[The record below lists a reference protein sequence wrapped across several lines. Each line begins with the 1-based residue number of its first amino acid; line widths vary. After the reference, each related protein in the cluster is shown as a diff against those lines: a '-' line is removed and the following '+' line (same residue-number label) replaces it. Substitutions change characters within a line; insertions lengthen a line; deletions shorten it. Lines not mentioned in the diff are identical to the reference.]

1 MHVSIT
7 EMERETYKKS
17 PIHGIDGRIKILMTL
32 AITIYVVAL
41 PRMETLNFTKLG
53 ILEAYLLLL
62 LLFSK
67 IELSHLAA
75 RFAIALP
82 FGLGISILQP
92 FLKQPFL
99 HDFTIMYRLP
109 MGIEVTNEGLLYG
122 ATIFLKFFVC
132 ISAVILLSSTTSMSE
147 LVASARRLGLPK
159 EMALLFT
166 MMVRYLFVFWNML
179 GRIRTAQKTRC
190 FEIWNRKVPR
200 KWTLEQIGYTISS
213 LFIRSYE
220 QGERTYQSMLCRGYC
235 ADAHVYVDKK
245 KLHIT
250 DFAVLAITFGVII
263 ITNIQV
269 F

>member
-41 PRMETLNFTKLG
+41 PRMDTLNFTKLG

-62 LLFSK
+62 MLFSRM
-67 IELSHLAA
+67 ELSHLAA
-75 RFAIALP
+75 RFLIALP
-82 FGLGISILQP
+82 FGFGISILQP

-122 ATIFLKFFVC
+122 TIIFVKFFVC
-132 ISAVILLSSTTSMSE
+132 ISSVIFLSSTTSMSD

-190 FEIWNRKVPR
+190 FEVWNRNVPR

-220 QGERTYQSMLCRGYC
+220 QGERTYQSMLCRG
-235 ADAHVYVDKK
+235 
-245 KLHIT
+245 
-250 DFAVLAITFGVII
+250 
-263 ITNIQV
+263 
-269 F
+269 

>member
-41 PRMETLNFTKLG
+41 PRMDPFNFTKLG

-62 LLFSK
+62 MLFSR

-75 RFAIALP
+75 RFLIALP

-109 MGIEVTNEGLLYG
+109 MGIEVTNEGMIYG
-122 ATIFLKFFVC
+122 AIIFLKFFVC

-263 ITNIQV
+263 VTHIQV